1 MTVVHYLNQ
10 FFAGL
15 GGEEAADHETVRFD
29 GPHGPGKAL
38 TAAGLPI
45 DVTVACGDDR
55 FALNEGDCLATLLGW
70 IERADADVVVCGP
83 SFGSGRYGYACGVLA
98 RELGR
103 RGTPVVAAMTPD
115 SPGVLASEGAAYIV
129 PTTANV
135 AGMRDAVPLVAS
147 LASRLASGAPVGSSE
162 EEGYLPRG
170 LRVNVRSERLGA
182 ARAVDL
188 VLAKLA
194 GDVRTEIAPP
204 TDRVSP
210 PRQLADPAA
219 ALVALV
225 TEAGGVPHGRRDR
238 LPTRHANVWDGHPI
252 ADREELAHAPLLSVD
267 AGLY

>member
-15 GGEEAADHETVRFD
+15 GGQEAADHETVRFD

-55 FALNEGDCLATLLGW
+55 FALHEADCLVTLLAW
-70 IERADADVVVCGP
+70 IEEAGADVVVCGP

-129 PTTANV
+129 PTTGNV
-135 AGMRDAVPLVAS
+135 AGMRDAVPVVAS
-147 LASRLASGAPVGSSE
+147 LASRLASGAVVGSPD

-170 LRVNVRSERLGA
+170 LRANVRSEQLGA
-182 ARAVDL
+182 ERALDL
-188 VLAKLA
+188 LLAKLN
-194 GDVRTEIAPP
+194 GELRTEIAAQTHRDPAKGGRP
-204 TDRVSP
+204 AAGAP
-210 PRQLADPAA
+210 PRPVRGGPGRGAGAPP
-219 ALVALV
+219 
-225 TEAGGVPHGRRDR
+225 AGGGRVVGQGDPGP
-238 LPTRHANVWDGHPI
+238 LP
-252 ADREELAHAPLLSVD
+252 
-267 AGLY
+267 